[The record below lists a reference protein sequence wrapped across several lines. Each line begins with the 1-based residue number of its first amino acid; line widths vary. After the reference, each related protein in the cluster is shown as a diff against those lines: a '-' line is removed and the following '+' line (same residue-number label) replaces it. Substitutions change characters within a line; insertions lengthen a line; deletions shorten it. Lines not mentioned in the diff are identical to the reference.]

1 VSLESTKLVL
11 GKAANNYADYC
22 ETCRRKR
29 NAIDHTFSKLATE
42 TEAACGDGICVA
54 ITYPQAYLIG
64 NSHADHH

>member
-29 NAIDHTFSKLATE
+29 NAIDHTFSKVATE
-42 TEAACGDGICVA
+42 TEAAPVGMGSASRSPIRKR
-54 ITYPQAYLIG
+54 T
-64 NSHADHH
+64 